1 MKFFVQL
8 SFNFQLVLRV
18 FQVREWRENKMEL
31 MKLEQEM
38 ANKRRREMEAV
49 VAAEEERLRV
59 KRQEQK
65 EKV

>member
-8 SFNFQLVLRV
+8 SFNIQLVLHV

>member
-8 SFNFQLVLRV
+8 SFNIQLVLRV

>member
-8 SFNFQLVLRV
+8 SFNIQLVLRV

-38 ANKRRREMEAV
+38 ANKRRLEMEAV

>member
-8 SFNFQLVLRV
+8 SFNFQLVLHV